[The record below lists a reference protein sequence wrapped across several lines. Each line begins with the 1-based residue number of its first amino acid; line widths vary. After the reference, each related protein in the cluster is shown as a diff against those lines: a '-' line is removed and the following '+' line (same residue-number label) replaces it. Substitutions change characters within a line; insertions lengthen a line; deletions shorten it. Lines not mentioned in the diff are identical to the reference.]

1 MLKPWRKRLSRLH
14 ATNQMLRGDTCKFDL
29 ATARNLTFALRR
41 AYSVPHGRPA
51 AAAAVAEALKKKS
64 DGKVELQRL
73 KQQRRQQLARLEESI
88 ELRERELRR
97 SFSVLS
103 GRARI
108 ADDELLQLLQAER
121 RELKRGER
129 GNSN

>member
-1 MLKPWRKRLSRLH
+1 M
-14 ATNQMLRGDTCKFDL
+14 
-29 ATARNLTFALRR
+29 
-41 AYSVPHGRPA
+41 
-51 AAAAVAEALKKKS
+51 EALKKKS

-73 KQQRRQQLARLEESI
+73 KQQRRQQLVRLDDSI
-88 ELRERELRR
+88 ELREREVRR

-108 ADDELLQLLQAER
+108 ADDERLQLLQAER

>member
-1 MLKPWRKRLSRLH
+1 LVRL
-14 ATNQMLRGDTCKFDL
+14 D
-29 ATARNLTFALRR
+29 
-41 AYSVPHGRPA
+41 
-51 AAAAVAEALKKKS
+51 
-64 DGKVELQRL
+64 
-73 KQQRRQQLARLEESI
+73 ESI

-108 ADDELLQLLQAER
+108 ADDERLQLLQAER

>member
-1 MLKPWRKRLSRLH
+1 MRL
-14 ATNQMLRGDTCKFDL
+14 DD
-29 ATARNLTFALRR
+29 
-41 AYSVPHGRPA
+41 
-51 AAAAVAEALKKKS
+51 
-64 DGKVELQRL
+64 
-73 KQQRRQQLARLEESI
+73 SI

-108 ADDELLQLLQAER
+108 ADDERLQLLQAER
-121 RELKRGER
+121 GELKRGER

>member
-1 MLKPWRKRLSRLH
+1 
-14 ATNQMLRGDTCKFDL
+14 MLRGDTCKFDV
-29 ATARNLTFALRR
+29 APARNLTFALRR
-41 AYSVPHGRPA
+41 ASSVPHGRPA

-73 KQQRRQQLARLEESI
+73 KQQRRQRLARLEESL

-103 GRARI
+103 GRSRV

-129 GNSN
+129 GN